1 MNEKHYEVVIVGGGI
16 SGAALF
22 YELAKYSTAKN
33 ICLLEKYE
41 DLATLNSKGTSNSQT
56 IHVGDI
62 ETNYTL
68 AKAKITKRTA
78 KMIEK
83 FCLQY
88 NLQEKIM
95 FKHQKMALGVGEK
108 EVEFITKRYNEFKE
122 VFPYLELW
130 DKEKLREL
138 EPKLVYADKE
148 QTKDRPEPIIAMGAK
163 DQYTTVDFGAMT
175 KELAKAGQNADTSKT
190 TDIFFNSEVEEIEK
204 VGNKYKLTTVNGT
217 VYTADF
223 VVVNAGAH
231 SLYLA
236 HKMGYGKHMGSLSMA
251 GSFYITNGTY
261 LNGKVYMVQ
270 NDKLPFAA
278 LHGDPD
284 ILENGKTRFGPTAL
298 ALLVLERYKGG
309 KSFFQCLKTLNFD
322 GSIMKIFWDLLKD
335 SDIRNYVFK
344 NFLFE
349 VPGINKGLFVK
360 DARKIVPSLS
370 VDDIEYAKGFG
381 GVRPQVLNKTEKK
394 LMLGEASITELEGI
408 IFNMTPSP
416 GATSCLGNAERD
428 IKKVCA
434 HLGKTFY
441 EDQFL
446 ADYTDPEIA

>member
-22 YELAKYSTAKN
+22 FELAKYSTAKK

-68 AKAKITKRTA
+68 EKAKITKRTA

-122 VFPYLELW
+122 IFPYLELW

-148 QTKDRPEPIIAMGAK
+148 QTKDRPEPIIAMGAR
-163 DQYTTVDFGAMT
+163 DEYTTVDYGEMT

-204 VGNKYKLTTVNGT
+204 VGNKFKLTTVNGT

-223 VVVNAGAH
+223 VVVDAGAH

-251 GSFYITNGTY
+251 GSFYITNGEY

-309 KSFFQCLKTLNFD
+309 KSIFQCLKTMNID
-322 GSIMKIFWDLLKD
+322 GSIIKIFWDLLKD
-335 SDIRNYVFK
+335 SEIRNYVFK

-370 VDDIEYAKGFG
+370 VDDLEYAKGFG

-394 LMLGEASITELEGI
+394 LMLGEASLNENGI

-416 GATSCLGNAERD
+416 GATSCLGNAQRD
-428 IKKVCA
+428 VKVICDYLKLDFNEA
-434 HLGKTFY
+434 
-441 EDQFL
+441 QFL
-446 ADYTDPEIA
+446 VDFTDPEIA